1 MGKILLTVMA
11 YFLSTAAFALDLQ
24 GKVVA
29 VLDGNTLQIVCQN
42 DQTHVIQL
50 IGIDSPELSQEY
62 GEESKKY
69 LEKIALGKKVT
80 VSIEGKDRRG
90 NPLAVVMIN
99 GKRDLR
105 VDLLEEGLAWTSEK
119 NPLPELEK
127 CRTRAE
133 NKAMGLWK
141 QDNPTP
147 PWTYRRKQSM
157 MEPKTSY

>member
-1 MGKILLTVMA
+1 MGKILLIVTA
-11 YFLSTAAFALDLQ
+11 FFLSTAAIALDLQ

-42 DQTHVIQL
+42 YQTHVIQL

-90 NPLAVVMIN
+90 NPLAVVMVN

-105 VDLLEEGLAWTSEK
+105 VELLEEGLAWTSEK
-119 NPLPELEK
+119 NPRPELEA

-133 NKAMGLWK
+133 NKGIGLWK
-141 QDNPTP
+141 QNNPTP
-147 PWTYRRKQSM
+147 PWTHRRQQSM
-157 MEPKTSY
+157 LEPKTS

>member
-1 MGKILLTVMA
+1 MVKLILSALAV
-11 YFLSTAAFALDLQ
+11 FFSAAGFAVELE

-29 VLDGNTLQIVCQN
+29 VIDGNTLQIVCQN
-42 DQTHVIQL
+42 DQTHIIQL
-50 IGIDSPELSQEY
+50 MGIDSPELSQEY
-62 GEESKKY
+62 GQESKKY

-90 NPLAVVMIN
+90 NPLAVVMVN

-119 NPLPELEK
+119 NPLPDLEK

-133 NKAMGLWK
+133 NKAMGLWR

-147 PWTYRRKQSM
+147 PWTYRRQQSM